1 MVELHLEVVTTT
13 GKVTRRRILWVDDE
27 IDLLLPHRLVLEQ
40 RGYEVDTSP
49 NGDDALSQIR
59 RHTYDLIILDQE
71 MPGRTGTEMLR
82 EIRAV
87 DSRIAVVM
95 VTKSEEETTLREAI
109 ARRADE
115 YIVKPT
121 SPRQVASVVARL
133 LEGPELRHEQI
144 ARDFVR
150 AFSELRAHI
159 DAARTARD
167 WTDLYSD
174 LVNWDLLLSEAD
186 EGGLLESLHTLTG
199 DAQREFTEFVIANYP
214 SWVAKGTSDR
224 PSLSVDVVPHFF
236 LPLLARGETAVL
248 IVVDCLRLDQWRAL
262 RPVVEEDFEVESDLY
277 ISILPSA
284 TPYAR
289 NAIFGGVF
297 PDELARQRPGW
308 PESHEDSGLNA
319 FEDELFRDQVK
330 RLTDGSLPTH
340 YEKIHTFADGE
351 AMLRR
356 LPTLLDEPRAIGIVF
371 NFVDLLTH
379 GRGESQLLF
388 EMARDAKALRRLTV
402 TWYRGS
408 VLRRALKLL
417 RARGVRVVLTT
428 DHGSVHCHR
437 PATVFAKRDA
447 TASLR
452 YKYGDDLRAENP
464 GAVFLIE
471 NGETIR
477 LPRGGLK
484 TNYLIAREDY
494 FFVYPTKLREYQSRY
509 RDSFLH
515 GGVSPE
521 EMILPVALLKP
532 RGEAR

>member
-1 MVELHLEVVTTT
+1 MTS
-13 GKVTRRRILWVDDE
+13 TRKAVKGRILWVDDE

-59 RHTYDLIILDQE
+59 RHPYDLIILDQE

-82 EIRAV
+82 EIRGL
-87 DSRIAVVM
+87 DSRVAVVM
-95 VTKSEEETTLREAI
+95 VTKSEAESTLREAI

-121 SPRQVASVVARL
+121 SPRQVASAVARL
-133 LEGPELRHEQI
+133 LEGPGLRHEQM

-150 AFSELRAHI
+150 AFSELRARI
-159 DAARTARD
+159 DGARSWRE

-174 LVNWDLLLSEAD
+174 LVNWDLELSAAD
-186 EGGLLESLHTLTG
+186 ESGLLESLHTLSG
-199 DAQREFTEFVIANYP
+199 DARREFTDFVVENYVR
-214 SWVAKGTSDR
+214 WVAEGPGQR
-224 PSLSVDVVPHFF
+224 PSLSVDVIPHFF
-236 LPLLARGETAVL
+236 LPLLAHGEPAVL
-248 IVVDCLRLDQWRAL
+248 IVVDCMRLDQWRAL
-262 RPVVEEDFEVESDLY
+262 QPVIEEDFEVESDLY
-277 ISILPSA
+277 VSILPSA

-289 NAIFGGVF
+289 NAIFGGIF
-297 PDELARQRPGW
+297 PDELVKQRPGW
-308 PESHEDSGLNA
+308 PESYEESGLNS
-319 FEDELFRDQVK
+319 FEDELFGQQIA
-330 RLTDGSLPTH
+330 RLTGGCVATH
-340 YEKIHTFADGE
+340 YEKVNTVSDGE
-351 AMLRR
+351 GMLRR
-356 LPTLLDEPRAIGIVF
+356 LPALLDEPRAIAIVF

-388 EMARDAKALRRLTV
+388 EMARDAEALRRLTV
-402 TWYRGS
+402 TWYEGS
-408 VLRRALKLL
+408 DLRSALKVM
-417 RARGVRVVLTT
+417 RARGARVLLTT

-452 YKYGDDLRAENP
+452 YKYGDDLRAESP
-464 GAVFLIE
+464 ETVFMVKDGTL
-471 NGETIR
+471 IR
-477 LPRGGLK
+477 LPGGGLK

-515 GGVSPE
+515 GGISPD

>member
-1 MVELHLEVVTTT
+1 MSAKKTVR
-13 GKVTRRRILWVDDE
+13 GRILWVDDE

-49 NGDDALSQIR
+49 NGDDALSQLR
-59 RHTYDLIILDQE
+59 RHAYDLIILDQA

-82 EIRAV
+82 EIRDA
-87 DSRIAVVM
+87 DSRIAVIM
-95 VTKSEEETTLREAI
+95 VTKSEEEATLREAI
-109 ARRADE
+109 ARRADD

-133 LEGPELRHEQI
+133 LEGPGLRHEQM

-150 AFSELRAHI
+150 AFSDLRARI
-159 DAARTARD
+159 DGATTWRD
-167 WTDLYSD
+167 WTDVYAE
-174 LVNWDLLLSEAD
+174 LVNWDLELSAAE
-186 EGGLLESLHTLTG
+186 ESGLLESLHTLTG
-199 DAQREFTEFVIANYP
+199 DARREFTDFVVESYE
-214 SWVAKGTSDR
+214 SWVAKDVKDR
-224 PSLSVDVVPHFF
+224 PSLSVDVIPQFF
-236 LPLLARGETAVL
+236 LPMLARGEPAVL

-262 RPVVEEDFEVESDLY
+262 QPVVEEDFEVESDLY

-297 PDELARQRPGW
+297 PDELAEQRRGW
-308 PESHEDSGLNA
+308 PESYEESGLNS
-319 FEDELFRDQVK
+319 FEDELFREQIA
-330 RLTDGSLPTH
+330 RLTGGSMATH
-340 YEKIHTFADGE
+340 YEKVHTLADGE
-351 AMLRR
+351 GMLKR
-356 LPTLLDEPRAIGIVF
+356 LPTLLDEPRAIAVVF

-388 EMARDAKALRRLTV
+388 EMARDAEALRRLTV
-402 TWYRGS
+402 TWYEGS
-408 VLRRALKLL
+408 DLRRALKIVRSRGARVLL
-417 RARGVRVVLTT
+417 TS

-452 YKYGDDLRAENP
+452 YKYGDDLRAEDPNT
-464 GAVFLIE
+464 VFLIE
-471 NGETIR
+471 NGASIR
-477 LPRGGLK
+477 LPSGGLK
-484 TNYLIAREDY
+484 TNYLIAREDF

-515 GGVSPE
+515 GGVSPD
-521 EMILPVALLKP
+521 EMILPIALLKP
-532 RGEAR
+532 RGETR